1 MKGTLYILRF
11 NCFFYTLEMLLL
23 KWYHEYMNIHTYI
36 EGIRITMKQETLESA
51 SLLFKALSDAHRL
64 AIVYNLSVTEMNVG
78 KLADTL
84 SMEQSAVSHQ
94 LKILKAARLVKS
106 RREGQS
112 RIYSL
117 ADGHVHEL
125 INQVMTHVQEKG

>member
-1 MKGTLYILRF
+1 M
-11 NCFFYTLEMLLL
+11 
-23 KWYHEYMNIHTYI
+23 
-36 EGIRITMKQETLESA
+36 TMKKETLESA

-64 AIVYNLSVTEMNVG
+64 AIVYNLSVAEMNVG

-94 LKILKAARLVKS
+94 LKILKGARLVKS

-117 ADGHVHEL
+117 ADDHVHEL
-125 INQVMTHVQEKG
+125 ISQVMTHVQEKR